1 MDIQM
6 GWNNKWASFIKWF
19 VIGILIFA
27 LGCFCGY
34 KLSPVKEKLVTKVE
48 TKYVEV
54 EGKTK
59 TEVRYVQKTDKSDAD
74 VEVKNTNPKVKINDK
89 TFTFEKLPDEKVKF
103 ENGKVQVEQGYEIK
117 IDAKS
122 LIPKQPKWG
131 VDIGYSNH
139 GLVTGI
145 RYNFNR
151 NISISGF
158 GTPKPLEKR
167 DKFYGGGLTINF

>member
-1 MDIQM
+1 MS
-6 GWNNKWASFIKWF
+6 WNNKWVSFIKWF
-19 VIGILIFA
+19 VIRILVFA

-34 KLSPVKEKLVTKVE
+34 KLSPEKEKLVTKVE

-59 TEVRYVQKTDKSDAD
+59 TEVRYVQKADKSDAD
-74 VEVKNTNPKVKINDK
+74 VEIKNTDPKVKINDK

-122 LIPKQPKWG
+122 LIPK
-131 VDIGYSNH
+131 
-139 GLVTGI
+139 
-145 RYNFNR
+145 
-151 NISISGF
+151 
-158 GTPKPLEKR
+158 
-167 DKFYGGGLTINF
+167 